1 MKDGFRHLFYDNFW
15 QTTFFVYIKTIILGL
30 THPKGIFNIAI
41 NQKDIKLLWGRSG
54 NRCAICKRELTQ
66 DKNSVNSAFT
76 LGEQAH
82 IIGEKED
89 AARGKSNLTLDE
101 RNSYHN
107 LILLCPNHH
116 TEIDRNVED
125 WPAEKLYNVKSA
137 HELWVSET
145 LSRVEDKFFLA
156 KQVSVTSII
165 DSAVKYCRL
174 ENWQNWTSF
183 ALSSDPKW
191 PKNLPDDIFEFRQKV
206 ISAIW
211 PNEFDELRRA
221 TETFSITLNIA
232 AQTFMEHSKLY
243 EDTYYPDKFYKTGGW
258 NVNYE
263 EDVEKYKQWIQ
274 ECHNWLVEATK
285 SANWFADVVRRDINP
300 MFFAEKGRFLTMEGD
315 ILGFKAKL
323 HVYTKEQRDS
333 LPDSLDLTMNP
344 H

>member
-1 MKDGFRHLFYDNFW
+1 M
-15 QTTFFVYIKTIILGL
+15 
-30 THPKGIFNIAI
+30 AI

-274 ECHNWLVEATK
+274 ECHNWL
-285 SANWFADVVRRDINP
+285 
-300 MFFAEKGRFLTMEGD
+300 
-315 ILGFKAKL
+315 
-323 HVYTKEQRDS
+323 
-333 LPDSLDLTMNP
+333 
-344 H
+344 